1 MNKDL
6 PSSLFETLVSK
17 ETSNAAAQSTDSRDS
32 YAEKENLTN
41 LNYTYPIAISFDES
55 SKQPRVLTQM
65 IYADDRLKQTTP
77 LLPWNLPNDLK
88 KSGTYNIYHEINEK
102 LAQQNQSEY
111 YYLATCKSTRAKFF
125 PSLLKKS
132 INHFFLE
139 FSEFCRL

>member
-6 PSSLFETLVSK
+6 PSSLFETLAAGK
-17 ETSNAAAQSTDSRDS
+17 ETTNSKAVAAAQSTNSRDS
-32 YAEKENLTN
+32 YVDEIENLTN
-41 LNYTYPIAISFDES
+41 LDYTYPIAVSFDES

-77 LLPWNLPNDLK
+77 LLPWSLPNDLK
-88 KSGTYNIYHEINEK
+88 KSGTYDIYHEINEK

-132 INHFFLE
+132 KQKFF
-139 FSEFCRL
+139 